1 MPGPALQRTVPA
13 HLAAC
18 ALTIALSAL
27 PGCRE
32 QHDKR
37 FDTPAATIDA
47 LFRSYGIAELSEA
60 EVRAR
65 LQARERFELRDPRL
79 HRECFA
85 DWRGEQDQGLAG
97 YVFGRL
103 AAAKDHLR
111 IDVEGDLAQITPGI
125 EGAAQEATVLVRQD
139 GAWKIALRQSVP
151 EEVRQQ
157 LYQVYRRARLRERK
171 AADLTP

>member
-1 MPGPALQRTVPA
+1 MPRPNVVVYAL
-13 HLAAC
+13 
-18 ALTIALSAL
+18 ALTLAVL
-27 PGCRE
+27 PGCPE
-32 QHDKR
+32 QTDSR
-37 FDTPAATIDA
+37 FSTPAATIRS
-47 LFRSYGIAELSEA
+47 LFSSYGIADVSEA

-65 LQARERFELRDPRL
+65 LQARERFEMHDPRL

-85 DWRGEQDQGLAG
+85 DWQGEQDQGLAG

-103 AAAKDHLR
+103 AAAKDHLL
-111 IDVEGDLAQITPGI
+111 IDVEGDLAQITPNI
-125 EGAAQEATVLVRQD
+125 EGAAQEATVLVLQD

-171 AADLTP
+171 ATDLAP